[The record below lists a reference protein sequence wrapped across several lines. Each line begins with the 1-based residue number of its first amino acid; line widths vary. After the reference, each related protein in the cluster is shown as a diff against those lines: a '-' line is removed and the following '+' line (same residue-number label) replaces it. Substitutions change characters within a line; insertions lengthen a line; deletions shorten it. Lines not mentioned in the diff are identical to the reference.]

1 MPVSLDQVRSAA
13 GGQHLP
19 NQPTGFVAWDARDQ
33 LYAALEMSILTLRG
47 SSSVGLGCYD
57 S

>member
-1 MPVSLDQVRSAA
+1 MQVSLDQVRSAA

-47 SSSVGLGCYD
+47 RSSVGLGCYD